1 MQYIRPLKCLA
12 DATPILFNSTG
23 ESLMAKKLYVG
34 NLSYDVTE
42 TELTQLFSQCGQV
55 LDAQIARDSKT
66 QHSKG
71 FGFIEMLNDDEA
83 RHAVD
88 RMKGYELKGR
98 SLTVDFSTDK
108 PEGAVRA
115 NAPDFGKGRKGPP
128 SGGGR
133 GAGRR

>member
-1 MQYIRPLKCLA
+1 
-12 DATPILFNSTG
+12 
-23 ESLMAKKLYVG
+23 MAKKLIVG

-42 TELTQLFSQCGQV
+42 SDLTQLFSQCGQV
-55 LDAQIARDSKT
+55 SLVEIARDSGT
-66 QHSKG
+66 HHSKG
-71 FGFIEMLNDDEA
+71 FGSIEMPNDDEA

-88 RMKGYELKGR
+88 RMKGYDLKGR
-98 SLTVDFSTDK
+98 ALTVEFSKEK

-115 NAPDFGKGRKGPP
+115 NAPDFGKGRKPP